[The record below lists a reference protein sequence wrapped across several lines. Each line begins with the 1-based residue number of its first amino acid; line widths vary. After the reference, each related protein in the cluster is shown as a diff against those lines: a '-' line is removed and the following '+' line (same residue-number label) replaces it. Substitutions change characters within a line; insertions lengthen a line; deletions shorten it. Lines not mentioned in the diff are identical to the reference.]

1 VRRDGPGG
9 DVYNRANARFTD
21 ETVGRL
27 ADECPNLV
35 GFKDGVGDIEQM
47 TRTYARMGDRLTYI
61 GGLPTAEMF
70 ALPYLSLGLTTYA
83 EIISAAGHEGIG
95 FSYSKRAGGPGRAL
109 GASFS

>member
-1 VRRDGPGG
+1 VRAVCDATGLGVI
-9 DVYNRANARFTD
+9 VYNRANARFTD

-47 TRTYARMGDRLTYI
+47 T
-61 GGLPTAEMF
+61 
-70 ALPYLSLGLTTYA
+70 LGLTTYA

-95 FSYSKRAGGPGRAL
+95 FSYSKRAGGPGQAL